1 VAKSAKSAK
10 SDRQKVIDDIRKKQ
24 KGADQRRG
32 FMIVG
37 VFIVL
42 AVVIVGAAAYR
53 PIADS
58 VALRSYADKTL
69 AEIGGPASVCGE
81 EETKSAEGSG
91 EHVPETQQV
100 TYDEAP
106 PAFGPHWNNETAPV
120 PMDRKFFTDGDRPEL
135 EQLIHNSEHGFT
147 IVWYDQTVADD
158 GGALNELEAVAKKF
172 PGSSDYRYKFL
183 AVPWT
188 SEDGGDFPEGQHI
201 AMTHWSIGGVGETDT
216 TKQVGVWQYCSEF
229 SGEALVDFMEKY
241 PYLDSPE
248 PNALSPLD
256 L

>member
-1 VAKSAKSAK
+1 MAKPAKT
-10 SDRQKVIDDIRKKQ
+10 DRQKVIDDIRKKQ
-24 KGADQRRG
+24 KSADKRRG

-37 VFIVL
+37 VFAVV

-58 VALRSYADKTL
+58 FALRTYADQTL
-69 AEIGGPASVCGE
+69 GEIGAPASVCGE
-81 EETKSAEGSG
+81 ETTKNAEGS

-100 TYDEAP
+100 TYEDAP

-120 PMDRKFFTDGDRPEL
+120 PMDRKFFTQGDRPEL
-135 EQLIHNSEHGFT
+135 EQLVHNSEHGFT
-147 IVWYDQTVADD
+147 IVWYDDTIADD
-158 GGALNELEAVAKKF
+158 SSALNELEAVAKKF
-172 PGSSDYRYKFL
+172 PGSSNFRYKFM

-188 SEDGGDFPEGQHI
+188 SEDGEDFPEGQHI
-201 AMTHWSIGGVGETDT
+201 AMTHWSIGGVGETDPSQ
-216 TKQVGVWQYCSEF
+216 QVGVWQYCSEF
-229 SGEALVDFMEKY
+229 SGEALEDFMVKY